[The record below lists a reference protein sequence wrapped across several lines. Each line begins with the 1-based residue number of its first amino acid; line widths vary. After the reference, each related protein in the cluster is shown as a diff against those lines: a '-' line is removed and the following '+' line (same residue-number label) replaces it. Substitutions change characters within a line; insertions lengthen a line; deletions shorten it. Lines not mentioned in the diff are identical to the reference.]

1 MTGASDVTGAP
12 DVTGADLGPSE
23 RAAVLVEALPY
34 ILRFLGKVVVV
45 KYGGNALTP
54 AAGDGTGGR
63 SGGEAAALA
72 SFAEDVVLMRSVGM
86 LPVVVHGGGPQI
98 GELMAR
104 LGKVPEFRDGMRV
117 TDAETL
123 EIASMVLVGKVNR
136 EIVSAMNVHGALA
149 VGLSGEDAN
158 MITATARDSAL
169 GFVGDVEVVDPSI
182 LERLLAQGLI
192 PVVATIAGD
201 TKGQTYNINADAVA
215 GAIAAALHAEKLVYL
230 TDVEGLR
237 ARVDDP
243 GSMVRQASV
252 DDLDAMVASG
262 AVSSGMIPK
271 VEACARAV
279 RAGVARAHILDGRV
293 PHALLLE
300 VFTDRGVGT
309 MISADGAASG
319 TAGGEGSTG
328 AGVGAAGA
336 SLPPTGATT
345 GEAHP

>member
-1 MTGASDVTGAP
+1 MSVE
-12 DVTGADLGPSE
+12 LGPSD

-34 ILRFLGKVVVV
+34 ILRFLGKIVVI
-45 KYGGNALTP
+45 KYGGNALASSDATP
-54 AAGDGTGGR
+54 GTDGAATGDGG
-63 SGGEAAALA
+63 ALA

-136 EIVSAMNVHGALA
+136 EIVSAMNRHASLA

-158 MITATARDSAL
+158 MITASARDAAL

-230 TDVEGLR
+230 TDVAGLR
-237 ARVDDP
+237 ADPDDAA
-243 GSMVRQASV
+243 SLLTTVSV
-252 DDLDAMVASG
+252 DELDAMVASG
-262 AVSSGMIPK
+262 RASSGMIPK

-279 RAGVARAHILDGRV
+279 RAGVPRAHILDGRV

-309 MISADGAASG
+309 MVFGK
-319 TAGGEGSTG
+319 GE
-328 AGVGAAGA
+328 V
-336 SLPPTGATT
+336 PT
-345 GEAHP
+345 

>member
-1 MTGASDVTGAP
+1 MRPAE
-12 DVTGADLGPSE
+12 LGPEE

-34 ILRFLGKVVVV
+34 ILRFWGKVVVV
-45 KYGGNALTP
+45 KYGGNALVQEDGADAD
-54 AAGDGTGGR
+54 AAAR
-63 SGGEAAALA
+63 EAAAL
-72 SFAEDVVLMRSVGM
+72 SSLAEDVVLMRSVGM

-104 LGKVPEFRDGMRV
+104 LGKKPEFRDGMRV

-123 EIASMVLVGKVNR
+123 EIARMVLVGKVNR

-158 MITATARDSAL
+158 MITATARDAAL

-201 TKGQTYNINADAVA
+201 TRGQAYNVNADAVA
-215 GAIAAALHAEKLVYL
+215 GAIAVALRAEKLVYL

-237 ARVDDP
+237 ADPDDP
-243 GSMVRQASV
+243 ASLMRQATV
-252 DDLDAMVASG
+252 DELDAMVAGGTASG
-262 AVSSGMIPK
+262 GMIPK

-279 RAGVARAHILDGRV
+279 RGGVHRAHILDGRV
-293 PHALLLE
+293 PHVLLLE

-309 MISADGAASG
+309 MIMGSRDADVPAAVAAE
-319 TAGGEGSTG
+319 AGGKGS
-328 AGVGAAGA
+328 
-336 SLPPTGATT
+336 
-345 GEAHP
+345 

>member
-1 MTGASDVTGAP
+1 VSS
-12 DVTGADLGPSE
+12 ADLGPSE
-23 RAAVLVEALPY
+23 RAGVLVEALPY
-34 ILRFLGKVVVV
+34 ILRFWGKIVVV
-45 KYGGNALTP
+45 KYGGNALAP
-54 AAGDGTGGR
+54 AGERDGDGGAG
-63 SGGEAAALA
+63 ALS

-136 EIVSAMNVHGALA
+136 EIVSAMNVHGPLA

-158 MITATARDSAL
+158 MITASARDAAL

-201 TKGQTYNINADAVA
+201 TKGQTYNVNADAVA

-230 TDVEGLR
+230 SDVEGLR
-237 ARVDDP
+237 ADAADP
-243 GSMVRQASV
+243 ATMLPTVTV

-262 AVSSGMIPK
+262 SASSGMIPK

-309 MISADGAASG
+309 MIWRGTDESPSPTAAR
-319 TAGGEGSTG
+319 
-328 AGVGAAGA
+328 
-336 SLPPTGATT
+336 T
-345 GEAHP
+345 GEAPR